1 LIRLN
6 PIFLSILILG
16 GFSVRADLPDSQN
29 ETEQNTSEE
38 YSNLYGI
45 YARLD
50 RAQKS
55 GDIDETNRETDR
67 LRRAFEALQTRYGAR
82 ILKVDVSG
90 MSDTEF
96 RVRVAQ
102 GSPKAAND
110 NWPGGMDFIAR
121 RLFDIV
127 DKTPIMT
134 PVPTIDTNKTI
145 VMPAPSY
152 PSGSGWSIR

>member
-55 GDIDETNRETDR
+55 GDIDETNRE
-67 LRRAFEALQTRYGAR
+67 TRYGAR

-145 VMPAPSY
+145 VMPAHSY